1 MLSNSRSQTA
11 REAGQHVREMDGNF
25 QLSGE
30 CSMGTEQTLYC
41 QDLYEDF
48 LPPAVSDDTYQ
59 GMLLPASALKS
70 ESDQFGGETGLGM
83 DT

>member
-1 MLSNSRSQTA
+1 MLSTSRSQVA
-11 REAGQHVREMDGNF
+11 GEAGEHLQEMDGSF
-25 QLSGE
+25 QVCGE
-30 CSMGTEQTLYC
+30 RSLGTEQTLYC
-41 QDLYEDF
+41 PGLYEDF

-70 ESDQFGGETGLGM
+70 ESDHFGWETGLGM